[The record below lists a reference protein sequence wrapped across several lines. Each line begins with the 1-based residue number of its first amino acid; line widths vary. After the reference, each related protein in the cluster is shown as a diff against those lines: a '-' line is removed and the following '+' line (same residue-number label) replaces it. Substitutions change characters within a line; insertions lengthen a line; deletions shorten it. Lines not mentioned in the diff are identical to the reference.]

1 MCHPLLCCRVSI
13 TGATYRPCVWR
24 GARGLLAVLKH
35 YIHGLLELTQGLPGC
50 PEKKGWI
57 VDNMLASGIGFDHH
71 YHATNHQ
78 LPRTKLGHPCRC
90 KGSDRRR
97 KNKKAPAD
105 KLPAESIHDIPDDLR
120 LILLVLSSPLW
131 IIRAASTCKRWRGII
146 AGEDG
151 TFLRLARSL
160 HPPAIV
166 GHYLERWNSEH
177 PSIYC
182 HGGLVLLRNGCFS
195 RPEGLVVCDPL
206 TRRCQVI
213 CLPKEHWEETDDLF
227 YFVYLL
233 DGEDGGISI
242 SNFRLFG
249 RFCQGSRRACIFS
262 TADAGGWRFLR
273 SSEDDLDYDCMA
285 HLAGRANGS
294 LYLGT
299 NCGSVIIVDNTS
311 LELSLVDLPTTHPS
325 RHVPWKQLK
334 LWRRRFRVTSKVTH
348 HPRVP

>member
-1 MCHPLLCCRVSI
+1 MQR
-13 TGATYRPCVWR
+13 
-24 GARGLLAVLKH
+24 
-35 YIHGLLELTQGLPGC
+35 Q
-50 PEKKGWI
+50 
-57 VDNMLASGIGFDHH
+57 
-71 YHATNHQ
+71 
-78 LPRTKLGHPCRC
+78 
-90 KGSDRRR
+90 RRN
-97 KNKKAPAD
+97 NKKAPAD
-105 KLPAESIHDIPDDLR
+105 KVPAASIHDIPDDLLK
-120 LILLVLSSPLW
+120 LILLLLGSPLW
-131 IIRAASTCKRWRGII
+131 IICAASTCII

-160 HPPAIV
+160 HPPAVV

-177 PSIYC
+177 PSICFVPSSPPAPINDGARFSLDFIPFRTASNWKVEDC
-182 HGGLVLLRNGCFS
+182 HDGLVLLRNGCFS

-213 CLPKEHWEETDDLF
+213 CLPKEHWEETDDL

-233 DGEDGGISI
+233 DGEDGNISI

-262 TADAGGWRFLR
+262 TTDAGGWRFLR

-299 NCGSVIIVDNTS
+299 NCGSVIILDNTS
-311 LELSLVDLPTTHPS
+311 LEFSLVDLPT
-325 RHVPWKQLK
+325 
-334 LWRRRFRVTSKVTH
+334 RVDMSHGYNSSYCEVTH